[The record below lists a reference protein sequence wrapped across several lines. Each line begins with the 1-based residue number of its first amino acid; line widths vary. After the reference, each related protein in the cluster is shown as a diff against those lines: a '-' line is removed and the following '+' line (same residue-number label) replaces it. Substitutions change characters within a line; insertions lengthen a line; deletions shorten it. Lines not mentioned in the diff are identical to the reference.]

1 MSKAAASEK
10 SAKEN
15 KAIKALRDAKGRKP
29 RSAER
34 DFWVFAGGV
43 GSLIYVLVTM
53 VPN

>member
-1 MSKAAASEK
+1 MSKPAKTEK
-10 SAKEN
+10 QQKGAQ
-15 KAIKALRDAKGRKP
+15 AIRDAHGPKP

>member
-1 MSKAAASEK
+1 MSKPAKTEK
-10 SAKEN
+10 EVKGA
-15 KAIKALRDAKGRKP
+15 KAIRDASGPKP